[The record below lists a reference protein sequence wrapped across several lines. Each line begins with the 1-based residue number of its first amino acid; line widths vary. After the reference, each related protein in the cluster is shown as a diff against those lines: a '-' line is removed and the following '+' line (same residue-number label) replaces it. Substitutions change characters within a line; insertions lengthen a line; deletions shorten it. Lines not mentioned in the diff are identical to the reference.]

1 MKKLILVCFALVAFM
16 LFFGCSPNQGIV
28 ASSPT
33 KAAKETPPVEKKY
46 TTVTIS
52 NDKMEFESKGGTLAI
67 DGTAIQSE
75 ALNSSHSIGERFYR
89 LLLSNSIFSTNY
101 SSEIL
106 IKFNNVPPER
116 IKWFDYYMN
125 ADGAF
130 IYAGPKDRAA
140 KEGAQAH
147 SLGEVGES
155 TILEAG
161 MSRDRVLS
169 STQQKTYRGIRI
181 VCEYEDRLVEHL
193 MLFDTALLAAPSP

>member
-1 MKKLILVCFALVAFM
+1 MN
-16 LFFGCSPNQGIV
+16 P
-28 ASSPT
+28 
-33 KAAKETPPVEKKY
+33 KAERSLSTGRL
-46 TTVTIS
+46 S
-52 NDKMEFESKGGTLAI
+52 NRRLSIAP
-67 DGTAIQSE
+67 IQ
-75 ALNSSHSIGERFYR
+75 LGRGFYR

-106 IKFNNVPPER
+106 IKFNDVPPER